1 MTATNEVPVCII
13 CVQARLMSRLRGDQ
27 YQTSLVADSECEKKL
42 SEVTTGMLK
51 VFEYAQGK

>member
-1 MTATNEVPVCII
+1 MQYTYASS
-13 CVQARLMSRLRGDQ
+13 VQARLMSRLRGDQ